1 MVNETIVGFIINSN
15 ETINGLDQEIKML
28 KANQSDLTKQTS
40 SIMDQLKGGKESFK
54 QLEKNTSTLREELN
68 LLKNE
73 TRINEKEINDL
84 KNQTENSKT
93 ELEKVKEG
101 RTIFLIILVTVNSG
115 HLRTY

>member
-84 KNQTENSKT
+84 KNQTKN
-93 ELEKVKEG
+93 LKEG
-101 RTIFLIILVTVNSG
+101 KTKMALIFFINLVFVKWPFKDIF
-115 HLRTY
+115 RI